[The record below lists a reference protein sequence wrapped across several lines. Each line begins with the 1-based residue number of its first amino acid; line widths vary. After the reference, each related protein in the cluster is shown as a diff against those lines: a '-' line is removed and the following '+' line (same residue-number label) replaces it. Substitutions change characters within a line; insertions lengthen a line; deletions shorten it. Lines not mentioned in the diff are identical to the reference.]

1 MSRSPFTVAPLLAV
15 PTLIVAFAGCVV
27 SVDTESSAES
37 GAASDFDASVD
48 VGSIDF
54 PTSAGSEAQK
64 HFIRGVAI
72 LHSFG
77 YAQAREQFHAA
88 QELEP
93 DFALAYWG
101 ETLTYN
107 HPLLPERDL
116 ESPREALVR
125 LGETR
130 EQRAAKAATERERG
144 FLNAVEELFG
154 EGELAERRIACMEAM
169 RTLYESHPAD
179 DEVAAF
185 YALSLLQA
193 VGPLGDDSFRL
204 NVLAGSIALGVFER
218 NPNHPGAAHYIIH
231 AFDDPVHA
239 PLALPAAHRFAE
251 IAAAVS
257 HARHMPSHIF
267 IQRGMWD
274 RVSKSNDS
282 AYEAAVALWDP
293 GERVSDMVHA
303 LDWGQYGDLQRGD
316 YAKARAWIDE
326 LDDLIERTGD
336 TGRGKNTAPLVR
348 ARYIVETE
356 QWETREIT
364 DDTGTAE
371 LLATGLSAVHTGDL
385 DLAREAAARLE
396 KAGERETGDSS
407 TFQRGSKPAQVMHH
421 EVAALVRLAEGDAE
435 GALGLF
441 EDGLA
446 IASTMGPP
454 RGAASPIKPIREL
467 YGETL
472 LQLERPADAVAQFE
486 DQLLQTPNRPRS
498 LLGLARAQAAAG
510 DAAAAADAYG
520 KLLEAWDGAD
530 EPTELAEAREYLAT
544 SA

>member
-1 MSRSPFTVAPLLAV
+1 MNRRVSLIAALLAV
-15 PTLIVAFAGCVV
+15 PIVWLAAAGCAV
-27 SVDTESSAES
+27 SGGSEAE
-37 GAASDFDASVD
+37 AATDVSDFDASVD

-54 PTSAGSEAQK
+54 PTSAGEEAQR

-77 YAQAREQFHAA
+77 YEQAREQFHAA
-88 QELEP
+88 QEIEP

-107 HPLLPERDL
+107 HPLMPERDL
-116 ESPREALVR
+116 ESPREALAR

-130 EQRAAKAATERERG
+130 DERAAKAGDERERG
-144 FLNAVEELFG
+144 FLTAVEELFG
-154 EGELAERRIACMEAM
+154 EGELVERRIAYMEAM
-169 RTLYESHPAD
+169 ERLYEGYPDD

-193 VGPLGDDSFRL
+193 VGPLDDDTFRL
-204 NVLAGSIALGVFER
+204 NVLAGSIGLGVFER

-239 PLALPAAHRFAE
+239 PLALPAAYRFAD

-274 RVSKSNDS
+274 RVSQSNDS

-293 GERVSDMVHA
+293 GERVSDMVHS

-316 YAKARAWIDE
+316 YAKAREWIAE
-326 LDDLIERTGD
+326 LDDLVERTESD
-336 TGRGKNTAPLVR
+336 WAENTVPLVR

-356 QWETREIT
+356 EWETREIT
-364 DDTGTAE
+364 DDTSTSE
-371 LLATGLSAVHTGDL
+371 LLATGISAVHSGEL
-385 DLAREAAARLE
+385 DLAREAAARLR
-396 KAGERETGDSS
+396 KAGERQSGDSS
-407 TFQRGSKPAQVMHH
+407 TFQRGPKPAQVMHH
-421 EVAALVRLAEGDAE
+421 EVAGLIRLAEGDAD
-435 GALGLF
+435 GAVELF
-441 EDGLA
+441 DKGLA

-467 YGETL
+467 YGEVL
-472 LQLERPADAVAQFE
+472 LKLERPEDAIAQFE
-486 DQLLQTPNRPRS
+486 DQLLYTPNRPRT
-498 LLGLARAQAAAG
+498 LLGLARAQAVAG
-510 DAAAAADAYG
+510 DRAAASESYQR
-520 KLLEAWDGAD
+520 LLETWAGAT
-530 EPTELAEAREYLAT
+530 EPKELAEAREFV
-544 SA
+544 SASA

>member
-1 MSRSPFTVAPLLAV
+1 MTRPAFLFTVLPVVSTLL
-15 PTLIVAFAGCVV
+15 VAAGCVPGA
-27 SVDTESSAES
+27 SSEAE
-37 GAASDFDASVD
+37 AASDVSDFDASVD

-54 PTSAGSEAQK
+54 PTSAGEDAQK

-77 YAQAREQFHAA
+77 YEQAREQFHAA
-88 QELEP
+88 QEIEP

-107 HPLLPERDL
+107 HPLMPERDL
-116 ESPREALVR
+116 ESPREALAR

-130 EQRAAKAATERERG
+130 EERAAKAGDERERG
-144 FLNAVEELFG
+144 FLTAVEELFG
-154 EGELAERRIACMEAM
+154 EGELVERRIAYMEAM
-169 RTLYESHPAD
+169 ERLYESYPDD

-193 VGPLGDDSFRL
+193 VGPLDDDTFRL
-204 NVLAGSIALGVFER
+204 NVMAGSIGLGVFER

-239 PLALPAAHRFAE
+239 PLALPAAYRFAD

-293 GERVSDMVHA
+293 GERVSDMVHS

-316 YAKARAWIDE
+316 YAKAREWIAE
-326 LDDLIERTGD
+326 LDDLVERTD
-336 TGRGKNTAPLVR
+336 SDWAENTVPLVR

-356 QWETREIT
+356 EWETREIT
-364 DDTGTAE
+364 DDTASSE
-371 LLATGLSAVHTGDL
+371 LLATGISAVHTGEL
-385 DLAREAAARLE
+385 DLAREAAARLK
-396 KAGERETGDSS
+396 KAGERQSGDSS
-407 TFQRGSKPAQVMHH
+407 TFQRGPKPAQVMHH
-421 EVAALVRLAEGDAE
+421 EVAGLIRLAEGDAD
-435 GALGLF
+435 GAVELF
-441 EDGLA
+441 EAGLEV
-446 IASTMGPP
+446 ASTMAPP

-467 YGETL
+467 YGEVL
-472 LQLERPADAVAQFE
+472 LQLERPEDAIAQFE
-486 DQLLQTPNRPRS
+486 DQLLYTPNRPRT
-498 LLGLARAQAAAG
+498 LLGLARAQSAAG
-510 DAAAAADAYG
+510 DAAAASESYR
-520 KLLEAWDGAD
+520 KLLDAWAGATEPEELTEAS
-530 EPTELAEAREYLAT
+530 EYLAG
-544 SA
+544 AA

>member
-1 MSRSPFTVAPLLAV
+1 MNRRESLVATLIVVPTVLLAV
-15 PTLIVAFAGCVV
+15 AGCAV
-27 SVDTESSAES
+27 SAGSEAE
-37 GAASDFDASVD
+37 AATDVSDFDASVD
-48 VGSIDF
+48 VGSIAF
-54 PTSAGSEAQK
+54 PTSAGEEAQK
-64 HFIRGVAI
+64 RFIRGVAI

-77 YAQAREQFHAA
+77 YEQAREQFLAA
-88 QELEP
+88 QEIEP

-116 ESPREALVR
+116 ESPREALAR

-130 EQRAAKAATERERG
+130 EERAAKAGDERELG
-144 FLNAVEELFG
+144 FLNAVEALFG
-154 EGELAERRIACMEAM
+154 EGDLAERRIAYMEAM
-169 RTLYESHPAD
+169 EQLYGQHPDD

-218 NPNHPGAAHYIIH
+218 NPYHPGAAHYIIH

-239 PLALPAAHRFAE
+239 PLALPAAYRFAD

-274 RVSKSNDS
+274 RVSRSNDS

-293 GERVSDMVHA
+293 GERVGDMVHA

-316 YAKARAWIDE
+316 YAKAREWIAE
-326 LDDLIERTGD
+326 LDDLVERTGD
-336 TGRGKNTAPLVR
+336 EGRGKSTVPLVR

-356 QWETREIT
+356 DWETREIT
-364 DDTGTAE
+364 DDTSSSE
-371 LLATGLSAVHTGDL
+371 LLATGISAVHTGEL
-385 DLAREAAARLE
+385 DLAREAAARLK
-396 KAGERETGDSS
+396 KAGERQSGDSS
-407 TFQRGSKPAQVMHH
+407 TFQRGPKPAQVMHH
-421 EVAALVRLAEGDAE
+421 EVAGLIRLAEGDAD
-435 GALGLF
+435 GAVELF
-441 EDGLA
+441 DKGLA

-467 YGETL
+467 YGEVL
-472 LQLERPADAVAQFE
+472 LQIERAEDAIAQFE
-486 DQLLQTPNRPRS
+486 DQLLYTPNRPRT

-510 DAAAAADAYG
+510 DGAAASASYQR
-520 KLLEAWDGAD
+520 LLEMWAGAT
-530 EPTELAEAREYLAT
+530 EPKELAEAREFVAA